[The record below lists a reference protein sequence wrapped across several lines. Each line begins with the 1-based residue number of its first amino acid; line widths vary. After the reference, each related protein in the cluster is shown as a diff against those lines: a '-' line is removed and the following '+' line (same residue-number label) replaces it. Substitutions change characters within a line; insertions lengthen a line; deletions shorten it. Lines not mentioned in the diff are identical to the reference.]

1 MKLEK
6 LKVKEEYEKALHPL
20 TEEQY
25 LALKDSIKEKGI
37 LHDLIINPEKVI
49 LDGHHRYK
57 IAKELNIKDVPV
69 KVKSFK
75 DPFEELEFVLT
86 INYKRRHANKFQLAE
101 AAMKLFEIESKKA
114 KERQIELGK
123 TRGESPLAS
132 FDAKGKASHIAA
144 KKIGLSPATLERA
157 LKIIKEGSEVVKKK
171 LRNEEW
177 SINYAYQ
184 GYCLLDDV
192 TDDEK
197 KEELKDQFENEEITL
212 QELNKIVQ
220 NTLVAYEW
228 LGSTAP
234 SISKELEEKYEDSF
248 WTADLDL
255 KQFEHDLKEKE
266 GAPVPLKEVEIVS
279 TKFQSRKDA
288 EAFFKKC
295 GGYLVGTRV
304 YYVGKIDPLKYQE

>member
-1 MKLEK
+1 MELKINPEYEK
-6 LKVKEEYEKALHPL
+6 ILPPLSDEEYE
-20 TEEQY
+20 
-25 LALKDSIKEKGI
+25 ALKNSIQKEG
-37 LHDLIINPEKVI
+37 LLIPIVVNEQNTIV
-49 LDGHHRYK
+49 DGHHRYK
-57 IAKELNIKDVPV
+57 ICKQLGISVRVVTKKFSNKL
-69 KVKSFK
+69 
-75 DPFEELEFVLT
+75 EERKFVILS
-86 INYKRRHANKFQLAE
+86 NLHRRHLSAFQKAE
-101 AAMKLFEIESKKA
+101 MGMLLYKIEKEKA
-114 KERQIELGK
+114 KVRRAHHVG
-123 TRGESPLAS
+123 A
-132 FDAKGKASHIAA
+132 DGKASKLVA
-144 KKIGLSPATLERA
+144 KEIGLSSSTFERA
-157 LKIIKEGSEVVKKK
+157 LKVIREGSEVVKKK
-171 LRNEEW
+171 LRREEW

>member
-1 MKLEK
+1 MELKINPEYEK
-6 LKVKEEYEKALHPL
+6 ILPPLSDEEYE
-20 TEEQY
+20 
-25 LALKDSIKEKGI
+25 ALKNSIQKEG
-37 LHDLIINPEKVI
+37 LLIPIVVNEQNTIV
-49 LDGHHRYK
+49 DGHHRYK
-57 IAKELNIKDVPV
+57 ICKQLGISIRVVTKKFSSKLEERKFVILSNLHRRHLNAFQKAEMGMLLYEIEKEKAKVRRARHVGADGKATELVAKE
-69 KVKSFK
+69 
-75 DPFEELEFVLT
+75 
-86 INYKRRHANKFQLAE
+86 
-101 AAMKLFEIESKKA
+101 
-114 KERQIELGK
+114 
-123 TRGESPLAS
+123 
-132 FDAKGKASHIAA
+132 
-144 KKIGLSPATLERA
+144 IGLSTRTFERA
-157 LKIIKEGSEVVKKK
+157 LKVIKEGSETVKKK

>member
-1 MKLEK
+1 MKLEE
-6 LKVKEEYEKALHPL
+6 LKINEEYERALHPL
-20 TEEQY
+20 TEEEY
-25 LALKDSIKEKGI
+25 FALKESIKENGI
-37 LHDLIINPEKVI
+37 LSDLIINPENVI

-57 IAKELNIKDVPV
+57 IAQELNIKDVPV
-69 KVKSFK
+69 KIKSFK
-75 DPFEELEFVLT
+75 SPLDELEFVLT

-101 AAMKLFEIESKKA
+101 AYLKLLEIEKQRAAKRKPGRGKK
-114 KERQIELGK
+114 
-123 TRGESPLAS
+123 LAPNGA
-132 FDAKGKASHIAA
+132 DLVGKATEIVAR
-144 KKIGLSPATLERA
+144 KIGLSTRTLERA
-157 LKIIKEGSEVVKKK
+157 LKVIKEGSETVKKK

>member
-1 MKLEK
+1 ME
-6 LKVKEEYEKALHPL
+6 LKIKPEYERLNDPLTPEEYE
-20 TEEQY
+20 
-25 LALKDSIKEKGI
+25 ALKESIKKEGQKVPIVVNKQGI
-37 LHDLIINPEKVI
+37 I
-49 LDGHHRYK
+49 LDGHHRFK
-57 IAKELNIKDVPV
+57 ICKELGIEPKYRI
-69 KVKSFK
+69 
-75 DPFEELEFVLT
+75 EEHEDEIEYVL
-86 INYKRRHANKFQLAE
+86 IANLLRRHYNAFQKAE
-101 AAMKLFEIESKKA
+101 RGMFLYEREKKKA
-114 KERQIELGK
+114 KERQLKGFPPDGRK
-123 TRGESPLAS
+123 GEATE
-132 FDAKGKASHIAA
+132 FVAKE
-144 KKIGLSPATLERA
+144 IGLSKRTFERA
-157 LKIIKEGSEVVKKK
+157 LKVIKEGSEIVKKK

-212 QELNKIVQ
+212 QELNKIIQ